1 MEASNLQQVL
11 ADDGPEPSSA
21 CGLHFCCRLKN
32 LMLDNFKLSST
43 VVDGQVFL
51 CGGAREGEQCSRHL
65 WLFQPQQLQVFLPQN
80 SHTGMKIQVHRLSS
94 MRQGRNFPAL
104 AALNGKI
111 FAMGGRAHDSTVDR
125 LSSVEVYD
133 VETNQWRMAKP
144 LVSFSFTSLIMA
156 LFRSSRGLT
165 QQEWCLEGR
174 SMWWAALT
182 ELTSFALL
190 RGSTQGLA
198 GGRRWLLKAK
208 EDMRGAV
215 AGEEHE
221 HNEIWRR
228 CCCFGRTPLRCRRV
242 GRHQEASHWRGAIN
256 KIHLVRKRLS
266 RCTTQPPTVGRVFP
280 R

>member
-1 MEASNLQQVL
+1 
-11 ADDGPEPSSA
+11 
-21 CGLHFCCRLKN
+21 
-32 LMLDNFKLSST
+32 
-43 VVDGQVFL
+43 
-51 CGGAREGEQCSRHL
+51 
-65 WLFQPQQLQVFLPQN
+65 
-80 SHTGMKIQVHRLSS
+80 

-144 LVSFSFTSLIMA
+144 LVSFCFISLIMA

-198 GGRRWLLKAK
+198 GGRRWQLLQPK
-208 EDMRGAV
+208 EKRRGGGI
-215 AGEEHE
+215 AGEKHE
-221 HNEIWRR
+221 HCEIWRR
-228 CCCFGRTPLRCRRV
+228 RCCLGRIPLRCWGL
-242 GRHQEASHWRGAIN
+242 GRHQEASHWGGAIN
-256 KIHLVRKRLS
+256 KIHLVIGNKEIEQVYNP
-266 RCTTQPPTVGRVFP
+266 TTNRWKSLPKMNTP

>member
-1 MEASNLQQVL
+1 MQSPPLAFPAS
-11 ADDGPEPSSA
+11 ATAGFPPS
-21 CGLHFCCRLKN
+21 L
-32 LMLDNFKLSST
+32 
-43 VVDGQVFL
+43 
-51 CGGAREGEQCSRHL
+51 
-65 WLFQPQQLQVFLPQN
+65 N
-80 SHTGMKIQVHRLSS
+80 STGMKIQVHRLSS

-111 FAMGGRAHDSTVDR
+111 FAMGGRAPDSTVDR
-125 LSSVEVYD
+125 LSSVEVYE

-144 LVSFSFTSLIMA
+144 LVCNSSFCFISLIMA

-174 SMWWAALT
+174 SMWWAAST
-182 ELTSFALL
+182 ELTSSALL

-198 GGRRWLLKAK
+198 GGRRWLWELLKPK
-208 EDMRGAV
+208 EDVRGAV

-221 HNEIWRR
+221 HSEIWRC
-228 CCCFGRTPLRCRRV
+228 CCCFGRPPLRCRRV

-256 KIHLVRKRLS
+256 KIHLLIGNKEIEQVYNPITNRWKSLPKMN
-266 RCTTQPPTVGRVFP
+266 TP